1 MRKVR
6 MRGITKLTY
15 IAIAGVVLLSLAVTP
30 AWSVTYGKLS
40 KNHTLYGVSQF
51 LAGGVS
57 PIGKILVKLVNPT
70 PVTMVAVALFY
81 EREGGNHG
89 GVPAQFLR
97 CVVEKLYPHA
107 AIQIENK
114 TECASNSSKN
124 PNCVP
129 QYVEVISVP
138 VEPVQAKKNGTTRLA
153 DGLGIVGSPN
163 NFQGNL
169 FLLNPELFSLP
180 SNDAVPGQREVPI
193 DSICTALQNK
203 LQDKELSPDLFEEF
217 GIFCP

>member
-1 MRKVR
+1 

-81 EREGGNHG
+81 ERERGGERG
-89 GVPAQFLR
+89 GVPERFLGS
-97 CVVEKLYPHA
+97 VVEKLYPHA

-114 TECASNSSKN
+114 TECASNSSN
-124 PNCVP
+124 NSECVP

-180 SNDAVPGQREVPI
+180 SNDAVPGQREEAI
-193 DSICTALQNK
+193 DSICTALQDK
-203 LQDKELSPDLFEEF
+203 LQDKVLSLDLFEEF

>member
-1 MRKVR
+1 

-57 PIGKILVKLVNPT
+57 PTGYVLVKLVNPT

-81 EREGGNHG
+81 EREGGKRG
-89 GVPAQFLR
+89 GTTPETFLR
-97 CVVEKLYPHA
+97 CVVEELSPHA

-114 TECASNSSKN
+114 TECVKSNNN
-124 PNCVP
+124 PACVP

-138 VEPVQAKKNGTTRLA
+138 VDPLQAKKNGTTRLA

-180 SNDAVPGQREVPI
+180 SDSVVDGQREDAI
-193 DSICTALQNK
+193 ESICTALQNQGFS
-203 LQDKELSPDLFEEF
+203 LDLFEEF
-217 GIFCP
+217 GISCVEFSP

>member
-1 MRKVR
+1 

-15 IAIAGVVLLSLAVTP
+15 IAIAGVVLLSLALTP
-30 AWSVTYGKLS
+30 AWSVTYDKLS

-81 EREGGNHG
+81 EREGGGKRG
-89 GVPAQFLR
+89 GVPERFLGS
-97 CVVEKLYPHA
+97 VVEELYPHA

-124 PNCVP
+124 TECVP

-180 SNDAVPGQREVPI
+180 SNDAVPGQREVAI
-193 DSICTALQNK
+193 DSICTALQDK
-203 LQDKELSPDLFEEF
+203 LQDKVLSLDLFEEF

>member
-1 MRKVR
+1 

-40 KNHTLYGVSQF
+40 KNHTLYGVSQY
-51 LAGGVS
+51 LAGGVA
-57 PIGKILVKLVNPT
+57 PIGNILLKLVNPT

-81 EREGGNHG
+81 EREVGKHG

-97 CVVEKLYPHA
+97 CVVEELSPHA
-107 AIQIENK
+107 AIQIENEPDCVK
-114 TECASNSSKN
+114 SNTNSG
-124 PNCVP
+124 CVP
-129 QYVEVISVP
+129 LYVEVISVP

-169 FLLNPELFSLP
+169 FLLNPELFSLQ
-180 SNDAVPGQREVPI
+180 SNDAVLGQREVAI
-193 DSICTALQNK
+193 DSICTALQDK
-203 LQDKELSPDLFEEF
+203 LQDKVLSLDLFEEF